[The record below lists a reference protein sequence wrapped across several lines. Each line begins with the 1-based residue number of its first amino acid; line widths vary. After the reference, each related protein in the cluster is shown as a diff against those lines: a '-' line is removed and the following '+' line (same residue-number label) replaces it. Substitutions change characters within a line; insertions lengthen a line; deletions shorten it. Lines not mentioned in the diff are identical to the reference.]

1 MWNPKPLQIVAGV
14 ITLILMKVSGGK
26 IEAAGKKK
34 KKKFSIQ
41 LNRLA
46 EEKTVL
52 FPLLTFYSCIQ
63 KS

>member
-34 KKKFSIQ
+34 
-41 LNRLA
+41 
-46 EEKTVL
+46 
-52 FPLLTFYSCIQ
+52 
-63 KS
+63 